1 MSTTEENVKAQQA
14 FGEAVNSGN
23 LENIRKYVA
32 DSLVDHDPAP
42 NQAPGAQ
49 GLIDFFT
56 EFRTAFP
63 DLSVEVDHLVTD
75 ADNVA
80 FAYTVTGTHQGPL
93 MGIAPTGKKVKARG
107 LQIGRFEQGKLV
119 ERWGSSDQFGIL
131 QQIGVQLKEPAH
143 AS

>member
-1 MSTTEENVKAQQA
+1 MSTTDENVKAQQG
-14 FGEAVNSGN
+14 FGEAVNTGN

-32 DSLVDHDPAP
+32 DNLVDHDPAP

-56 EFRTAFP
+56 AFRTAFP

-80 FAYTVTGTHQGPL
+80 FAYTVTGTHKGPL
-93 MGIAPTGKKVKARG
+93 MGIPATGKKIKARG
-107 LQIGRFEQGKLV
+107 LQIGRFEGGKLV

-131 QQIGVQLKEPAH
+131 QQVGAQIEAPK
-143 AS
+143 ASA

>member
-1 MSTTEENVKAQQA
+1 MSTTEENVKAQQG
-14 FGEAVNSGN
+14 FGEAVATGQ
-23 LENIRKYVA
+23 LENIRKYVS
-32 DSLVDHDPAP
+32 DKLVDHDPAP

-56 EFRTAFP
+56 EFRAAFP
-63 DLSVEVDHLVTD
+63 DLNVAVDHLVTD

-80 FAYTVTGTHQGPL
+80 FAYTVTGTHNGPF
-93 MGIAPTGKKVKARG
+93 MGISATGKKIKARG
-107 LQIGRFEQGKLV
+107 MQIGRFEAGKMV

-131 QQIGVQLKEPAH
+131 QQIGAQVEPPKT

>member
-1 MSTTEENVKAQQA
+1 MSTTEENVKAQQG
-14 FGEAVNSGN
+14 FGEAVNKGK
-23 LENIRKYVA
+23 LEDIRKYVA
-32 DSLVDHDPAP
+32 DNLMDHDPAP
-42 NQAPGAQ
+42 NQGPGAQ

-63 DLSVEVDHLVTD
+63 DLNVEVEHLVTD

-80 FAYTVTGTHQGPL
+80 FAYTVTGTHKGPL
-93 MGIAPTGKKVKARG
+93 MGIPATGKKIKARG

-131 QQIGVQLKEPAH
+131 QQIGAQIKTPAQ
-143 AS
+143 AA